1 MTRQPAHRTKHQP
14 HLADVKK
21 FLVALI
27 FGVVVV
33 AICQPVVGFVLEYGI
48 TAGVFAAKDK
58 ADLAVGAKGIAY
70 VLGGIVFYLKARKD
84 S

>member
-1 MTRQPAHRTKHQP
+1 M
-14 HLADVKK
+14 KK
-21 FLVALI
+21 LLVALI

-58 ADLAVGAKGIAY
+58 ADLAVGAKVIAY
-70 VLGGIVFYLKARKD
+70 VLGGIVFYLKARRD
-84 S
+84 A